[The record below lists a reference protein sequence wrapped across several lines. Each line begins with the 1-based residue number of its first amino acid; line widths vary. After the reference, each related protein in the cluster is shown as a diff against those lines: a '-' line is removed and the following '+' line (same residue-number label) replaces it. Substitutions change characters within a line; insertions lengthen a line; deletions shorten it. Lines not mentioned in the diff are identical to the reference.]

1 MCSAPSS
8 SYTQG
13 YSPATL
19 SSHASRTIHSDA
31 AFLIPYIK
39 PTDRILDVGCGPGTI
54 TIGFGPLVPQG
65 SVLGI
70 DISDEVLD
78 QARSL
83 LAGNHDLKNVTFRHG
98 NLLASGGLQ
107 LQEAVVKEGSF
118 DVVFSSQV
126 FPHLATP
133 EMRRD
138 ALREMKRLIKPG
150 GIVATRDA
158 AELYFYP
165 KSHGLDR
172 LWTGNMLKTL
182 RMGRPEEERVFP
194 GGEMPGLYHEVGLGG
209 VKVGAGTTVYGNKE
223 ERAWFAGRN
232 RERLAVEDPYRESWA
247 KAGVSEDGIEETIRA
262 LKGWEE
268 DKGGWYVA
276 VQAEILGWKSQ

>member
-1 MCSAPSS
+1 MTSTSSPSN
-8 SYTQG
+8 YTQG
-13 YSPATL
+13 YSAATI

-31 AFLIPYIK
+31 AFLLPYIK

-54 TIGFGPLVPQG
+54 TVGFGSLVPQG
-65 SVLGI
+65 RVWGI

-83 LAGNHDLKNVTFRHG
+83 LTGRNDLGDVYFHNA
-98 NLLASGGLQ
+98 NLLTPGGLK
-107 LQEAVVKEGSF
+107 LNGKTVKDGTF

-138 ALREMKRLIKPG
+138 ALREMRRLAKPG

-158 AELYFYP
+158 AKLQFYP
-165 KSHGLDR
+165 KSYGLDR

-182 RMGRPEEERVFP
+182 RMGRPEGERVFP
-194 GGEMPGLYHEVGLGG
+194 GGEMPGLYHQVGFEK
-209 VKVGAGTTVYGNKE
+209 VEVGAGTTVYGSEE
-223 ERAWFAGRN
+223 ERRWFAGRN
-232 RERLAVEDPYRESWA
+232 REKLKVGDPYRESWV
-247 KAGVSEDGIEETIRA
+247 KAGAREEEIEETIKA
-262 LKGWEE
+262 MEEWE
-268 DKGGWYVA
+268 DDNGAWYVA
-276 VQAEILGWKSQ
+276 LQAEVLGWK